1 MPPRRYSHLAL
12 VPLGTQPNP
21 DCRIYTGVDDA
32 DTRAHLAA
40 VEVADRM
47 LTWAGAAA
55 GQRVLVVG
63 AGRGLIL
70 RALAERATA
79 LEVAVVEQTLE
90 HAAELRAAGAAFDTC
105 SIRLG
110 VDLRELDPDGE
121 PPYDAV
127 LLGPAQAQ
135 AGLVLH
141 AQRFLRPSTN
151 ARVVAVLTATLL
163 ARVGPPGDDEDELDA
178 AVRRAVQ
185 GQRGRLLELDGDL
198 VLVELAG
205 RWRP

>member
-70 RALAERATA
+70 RALAERTTA

-105 SIRLG
+105 SLRLG

-127 LLGPAQAQ
+127 LLGPAPAQ

-151 ARVVAVLTATLL
+151 ARVVAAALL
-163 ARVGPPGDDEDELDA
+163 ARVGPAGDDKDKLDA
-178 AVRRAVQ
+178 AVRRAAQ